1 MPRKAAVQVSGYR
14 ECLSL
19 LLPSDGGRD
28 TICMRCEQVDD
39 LLQLVAELKEE
50 VEKIRSI
57 REYEQERD

>member
-28 TICMRCEQVDD
+28 TICMRCEQVDY
-39 LLQLVAELKEE
+39 LLQLVAELKEKME
-50 VEKIRSI
+50 RLRNIRDC
-57 REYEQERD
+57 E